1 MSSQLS
7 GNGSGSG
14 SNGNGT
20 ENVCPPYSIRRMAA
34 SELRQ
39 AIAIF
44 AEHDLVEAPSTVA
57 SFYATD
63 PGAFLVAVLNRG
75 ENKNEG
81 DGDDEVIACIAA
93 PMTTHRTRFLG
104 LYACAPAYRGLDI
117 GKCLFTACMELVVRG
132 DNCGLASVPSKVKV
146 YKHYCVRL
154 DAGKLKQPD
163 KGENCSQPEKT
174 DKEEEEEEVSIT
186 EQVIAYDADVHLE
199 SRRQLMSLEIGQ
211 ADTCTVAVINEKEK
225 RLVGFG
231 MAPSTLTAATLLSLL
246 QIKIGE
252 NNFDQVVCLAT
263 TSSSGLNSIATSLLC
278 LPEVERDEKLYRK
291 AVPPFKYNLLY
302 CCHTPSFAC

>member
-44 AEHDLVEAPSTVA
+44 AEHDLVEASSTVA

-93 PMTTHRTRFLG
+93 PMTTHHTRFLG

-146 YKHYCVRL
+146 YKHYCGFNREEKVAIVFYEGVPQNISALKTITQLNKKEEEVEGEQNCCFRLVRL
-154 DAGKLKQPD
+154 DAGKLKRPD
-163 KGENCSQPEKT
+163 KGENGSQPEKT

-231 MAPSTLTAATLLSLL
+231 MVRLD
-246 QIKIGE
+246 
-252 NNFDQVVCLAT
+252 F
-263 TSSSGLNSIATSLLC
+263 
-278 LPEVERDEKLYRK
+278 RK
-291 AVPPFKYNLLY
+291 
-302 CCHTPSFAC
+302 